1 MNAIPQELDWVGKRA
16 ACTIA
21 KVFNEL
27 CDGIMSD
34 VAAINTARAGESLF
48 SADMH
53 SDGSTIFVGQP
64 GRIPR
69 RRVTIGTGHDQLV
82 VVQEWNKEQWSA
94 SIGLN
99 DEGRCILRLDDG
111 TELEQWQ
118 FRKKALEGLFFDG
131 KEQL

>member
-1 MNAIPQELDWVGKRA
+1 MSMIPQELNWVEKRA

-21 KVFNEL
+21 RVFNEL

-34 VAAINTARAGESLF
+34 VAAINKALGPNSLF

-69 RRVTIGTGHDQLV
+69 RRVNVGTGHDHIV
-82 VVQEWNKEQWSA
+82 VVQEWNREQWSA

-99 DEGRCILRLDDG
+99 NEGRCILRLDDG

-118 FRKKALEGLFFDG
+118 FRKKALEDLFFGD
-131 KEQL
+131 KEQP